1 MTRHGSGM
9 RKEKRRMKEGVATL
23 PQLAAV
29 SVGKINPERRQ
40 ATNRRKPAKR
50 CPRSQNVRS
59 REMLTTGVEAR
70 RNKAH
75 LRPWSTSPAPG
86 TRQHIGPLSQPH
98 QTKDPL
104 IPAKLEWKR
113 GLEHRRAV
121 GVRPLLISCAQQHPG
136 ILVQSH
142 RSMGLS
148 IPRCSRQ
155 QRHLSR
161 SK

>member
-1 MTRHGSGM
+1 MSKEKEEERRQKETGMTRLGSGT

-29 SVGKINPERRQ
+29 SMGKINPERRQ

-50 CPRSQNVRS
+50 CPWSQNVLS
-59 REMLTTGVEAR
+59 CETLATGVEAR

-75 LRPWSTSPAPG
+75 LRPWSISPAPG

-104 IPAKLEWKR
+104 TPAKQERKRDLEYR
-113 GLEHRRAV
+113 HAV
-121 GVRPLLISCAQQHPG
+121 GARPTLI
-136 ILVQSH
+136 
-142 RSMGLS
+142 
-148 IPRCSRQ
+148 
-155 QRHLSR
+155 
-161 SK
+161 